1 MNQMH
6 LCANETPKKPEKSAI
21 RRLAYVRPGGGRPP
35 RPVEPEMDPENEED
49 VERQSFSSDKAV
61 LQATLKAYRAREA
74 AGGESGVAP
83 ASNRHIVFKEERG
96 RFFELGS
103 NTNAFVSLDDDVE
116 MLDLSG
122 SATNAFI
129 LLDYVAEVKP
139 EVNTCDSL
147 AAEVLDLS
155 FEDVYEWGYRSAK
168 FNLGGR
174 MDVYADRCFR
184 VIGAPVSI
192 EWIKAA
198 LHESMVTQLHDLIE
212 RAESRLKH
220 LESVPLPQFSVRT
233 KNKERENADP
243 KSWTP
248 ERNAEFCEDVFSRVP
263 DALVQRFMLRRVAS
277 KVVGLDAKPKVLESL
292 IRLRDYVLCPAAVVV

>member
-35 RPVEPEMDPENEED
+35 RPVEPEMDPENEEE
-49 VERQSFSSDKAV
+49 VERRRFHADKEV
-61 LQATLKAYRAREA
+61 LQATLKAYLKREA
-74 AGGESGVAP
+74 EETDVAQ
-83 ASNRHIVFKEERG
+83 ASDRHIVFKEERG

-174 MDVYADRCFR
+174 MDVYVDRCFR

-198 LHESMVTQLHDLIE
+198 LHDSMITQLHDLIE

-248 ERNAEFCEDVFSRVP
+248 ERNAKFCEDVFSRVP
-263 DALVQRFMLRRVAS
+263 DALVQRFMLRRVAVER
-277 KVVGLDAKPKVLESL
+277 VVGLDAKPKVLLSL
-292 IRLRDYVLCPAAVVV
+292 IRLRDYVLCPAAVVVK